1 MANLV
6 ESALSDAL
14 LHHHVVSGDT
24 ALLECDAAGAV
35 FVSVQQ
41 RAVPFEP
48 LRNSI
53 VNADGLLHKLNV
65 GLEKDI
71 VNA

>member
-1 MANLV
+1 VANLV
-6 ESALSDAL
+6 ESALSHAL

-35 FVSVQQ
+35 FVSVQ

>member
-35 FVSVQQ
+35 FVSVQ

>member
-35 FVSVQQ
+35 FVSVQ

-65 GLEKDI
+65 DLEKDI

>member
-35 FVSVQQ
+35 LVSVQ

-65 GLEKDI
+65 DLEKDI

>member
-1 MANLV
+1 VANLV

-35 FVSVQQ
+35 FVSVQ

>member
-35 FVSVQQ
+35 FVSVQ
-41 RAVPFEP
+41 RAVPFEL

-65 GLEKDI
+65 DLEKDI